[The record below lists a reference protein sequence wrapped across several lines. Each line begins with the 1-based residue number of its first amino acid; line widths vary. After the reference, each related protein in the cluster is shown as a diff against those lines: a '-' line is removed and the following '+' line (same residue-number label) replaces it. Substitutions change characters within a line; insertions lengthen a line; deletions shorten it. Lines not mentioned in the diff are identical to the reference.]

1 MRVYRQK
8 KDPKMLT
15 PLNLEVARLR
25 HQELVTTA
33 ERRSA
38 LLRNPTT
45 RRPLSLV
52 RSTPARTNEAPQVE
66 RVA

>member
-1 MRVYRQK
+1 MF
-8 KDPKMLT
+8 T

-33 ERRSA
+33 ERRSNV
-38 LLRNPTT
+38 LRNPMT
-45 RRPLSLV
+45 RRLLLLV
-52 RSTPARTNEAPQVE
+52 RPNQGRPVDMPQVE

>member
-1 MRVYRQK
+1 MF
-8 KDPKMLT
+8 T

-38 LLRNPTT
+38 VLRNPMT
-45 RRPLSLV
+45 RRLLSLV
-52 RSTPARTNEAPQVE
+52 RPTPARTTDASQVE

>member
-1 MRVYRQK
+1 MF
-8 KDPKMLT
+8 T

-33 ERRSA
+33 ERRSTV
-38 LLRNPTT
+38 LRAPMT
-45 RRPLSLV
+45 RRLLSLV
-52 RSTPARTNEAPQVE
+52 RPTTARTHDSSQVE

>member
-1 MRVYRQK
+1 MF
-8 KDPKMLT
+8 T

-33 ERRSA
+33 ERRSN
-38 LLRNPTT
+38 LLRRPMT
-45 RRPLSLV
+45 RRLLLLV
-52 RSTPARTNEAPQVE
+52 RPTLAAANDAPQVE

>member
-1 MRVYRQK
+1 MSVYHQT
-8 KDPKMLT
+8 KDPKMFT

-33 ERRSA
+33 ERRSNV
-38 LLRNPTT
+38 LRRPMT
-45 RRPLSLV
+45 RRLLSLV
-52 RSTPARTNEAPQVE
+52 RPTSARTADAPQVE

>member
-1 MRVYRQK
+1 MF
-8 KDPKMLT
+8 T

-25 HQELVTTA
+25 HHELVTSA

-38 LLRNPTT
+38 VLRTPMT
-45 RRPLSLV
+45 RRLLSLV
-52 RSTPARTNEAPQVE
+52 RATSAPTNDSPQVE

>member
-1 MRVYRQK
+1 MQVYHQK
-8 KDPKMLT
+8 KDPKMFT

-25 HQELVTTA
+25 HQELVTSA

-38 LLRNPTT
+38 LLRTPMT
-45 RRPLSLV
+45 RRLLSLV
-52 RSTPARTNEAPQVE
+52 RPHQARTANTTQVE

>member
-1 MRVYRQK
+1 MF
-8 KDPKMLT
+8 T

-33 ERRSA
+33 ERRSVV
-38 LLRNPTT
+38 LRRPMT
-45 RRPLSLV
+45 RRLLLLV
-52 RSTPARTNEAPQVE
+52 RPTPARMTDAPQVE